1 MKEHKLRVDFF
12 KFLQF
17 EADRQFNKAQG
28 LVKELG
34 LGVGFYRD
42 LAVGVGKDS
51 AELWSQPELFFAD
64 AGAGAP
70 PDAFF
75 PAGQKWCLGA
85 FNPFKLKENRYEA
98 FIKILRANMKNAGAL
113 RIRPM

>member
-1 MKEHKLRVDFF
+1 M
-12 KFLQF
+12 
-17 EADRQFNKAQG
+17 
-28 LVKELG
+28 
-34 LGVGFYRD
+34 
-42 LAVGVGKDS
+42 
-51 AELWSQPELFFAD
+51 FFAD

-113 RIRPM
+113 RIDHVMSLMLPLSDSRRGRTGHLCFL